1 MNVSIKKYE
10 IFLKTVDLGSL
21 TKASQILGYTQSAIS
36 HIIAGLEDELGI
48 KLLIRGRTGVRLTEE
63 GHHLMAAIRTI
74 CQDNQELLR
83 QASELHGLETGT
95 IRIGTILSVSIH
107 LLPKMIRTF
116 SEQHPNID
124 FELLQGNYDDME
136 QWISEGR
143 IDCGFLR
150 LPTNEAFDTTLIVR
164 EKFLA
169 IFPVDREIEGDR
181 FRFDDVKAEPY
192 ILRPDTL
199 DGDLGKVL
207 KKAAYRPKITY
218 SAKDDY
224 AVMALVEQGLG
235 MSILP
240 ELLMKGTT
248 YQLKKMELDPPLFR
262 EICLAYKNAQTL
274 SPAAKQFISYVK
286 NNFANQVET

>member
-1 MNVSIKKYE
+1 MSIKKYE

-48 KLLIRGRTGVRLTEE
+48 KLLIRGRAGVRLTEE
-63 GHHLMAAIRTI
+63 GHHLIPAIRTI
-74 CQDNQELLR
+74 CLDNQELLR
-83 QASELHGLETGT
+83 QVSELHGLETGT

-107 LLPKMIRTF
+107 LLPMMIRAF

-124 FELLQGNYDDME
+124 FELLQGNYEDIE

-150 LPTNEAFDTTLIVR
+150 LPTNEVFETILIVK

-169 IFPVDREIEGDR
+169 IFPENRKLEEER
-181 FRFDDVKAEPY
+181 FRFDYVKAEPY

-199 DGDLGKVL
+199 DDDLSKVL

-224 AVMALVEQGLG
+224 AVMAMVEQGLG

-248 YQLKKMELDPPLFR
+248 YQLQKMELDPPVFR
-262 EICLAYKNAQTL
+262 EICLAYKKVQNL
-274 SPAAKQFISYVK
+274 SPVAKQFISYVK
-286 NNFANQVET
+286 NSFAYHIDP